1 MTVLGIETATAV
13 CGVAIID
20 NGNVKAELHIEAPQA
35 HSEKLLTMVD
45 DVLNA
50 SQLGL
55 QNIDVVACSIGPGSF
70 TGLRIGLSV
79 AKGLA
84 YASQKPLVAV
94 STLEALAYNIIA
106 DSGISAS
113 TLFVPMIDAR
123 RDEVYYAGYRWNG
136 KEISE
141 IFAPDALKISELF
154 PKLRAEQS
162 VVLIGD
168 GAEKFYASVHQVKEV
183 SVFKVIPQH
192 PGKCSAVSIA
202 RLGEIKY
209 QQGQRDDLVSLEPQY
224 IKEFYTTMNIPSSQ
238 TVHI

>member
-1 MTVLGIETATAV
+1 MIVLGIETATAV
-13 CGVAIID
+13 CGVALVD

-45 DVLNA
+45 EVLCA
-50 SQLGL
+50 SKHELK
-55 QNIDVVACSIGPGSF
+55 DMDAVACSIGPGSF

-84 YASQKPLVAV
+84 FASAKPLVAV
-94 STLEALAYNIIA
+94 STLEALAYNA
-106 DSGISAS
+106 VAVGDISVS
-113 TLFVPMIDAR
+113 TLIVPMIDAR
-123 RDEVYYAGYRWNG
+123 RDEVYYAAYTWNG

-141 IFAPDALKISELF
+141 FFSPDALKISELF
-154 PKLRAEQS
+154 PKLHAEQN
-162 VVLIGD
+162 VVLTGD
-168 GAEKFYASVHQVKEV
+168 GAEKFYTSVHQATEL
-183 SVFKVIPQH
+183 SVFKVVPQH
-192 PGKCSAVSIA
+192 LGKCSAVSVA

-224 IKEFYTTMNIPSSQ
+224 VKEFYTTMNIPSSQ